1 MAGFGKPA
9 VDGPRSFDV
18 DRRGRA
24 IVSRV
29 DHSSDRTG
37 KRRAL
42 TNQKQA
48 YLWGLTTVL
57 LWSASASAFK
67 LTLRYLDFIQL
78 LFYSALV
85 SVLVLG
91 LILVLQGKLGRV
103 AALSGGQYLRS
114 LGLGLLNPLAY
125 YLMVF
130 KAYDLLPAQEA
141 QPLNYTWAIVLS
153 LLSVP
158 LLKHKLTLQDLLATA
173 VAYSGVVVISTHG
186 RPWGMRF
193 SDPLGV
199 FLALACTV
207 VWALYWIYSAK
218 GELDPVVSLF
228 LNFLFGLPFIA
239 LACFLF
245 SDFGVREP
253 RAILG
258 AVWVGLF
265 EFGIAFVCW
274 LKALKLAE
282 SAVKV
287 GNLIFI
293 APFLSL
299 VLIRLTVG
307 ERIMGSTVVGL
318 VMILA
323 GLAIQQV
330 KAGKGRPG

>member
-1 MAGFGKPA
+1 MKK
-9 VDGPRSFDV
+9 
-18 DRRGRA
+18 
-24 IVSRV
+24 
-29 DHSSDRTG
+29 
-37 KRRAL
+37 KRRSL

-48 YLWGLTTVL
+48 YLWGLATVL
-57 LWSASASAFK
+57 FWSTSASAFK

-78 LFYSALV
+78 LLYSALV
-85 SVLVLG
+85 SILVLG
-91 LILVLQGKLGRV
+91 LILTLQGKLGLVTSCTR
-103 AALSGGQYLRS
+103 GQYLRS
-114 LGLGLLNPLAY
+114 LGLGLLNPLTY

-141 QPLNYTWAIVLS
+141 QPLNYTWAIALS

-158 LLKHKLTLQDLLATA
+158 LLKHRLTFRDLIATL

-186 RPWGMRF
+186 RPLGMRF

-207 VWALYWIYSAK
+207 IWALYWIYNAK
-218 GELDPVVSLF
+218 GDLDPVVSLF

-239 LACFLF
+239 LACLLF

-253 RAILG
+253 RALLG
-258 AVWVGLF
+258 VLWVGLF
-265 EFGIAFVCW
+265 EFGITFVCW
-274 LKALKLAE
+274 LKALKLSE

-299 VLIRLTVG
+299 VLIRFTVG
-307 ERIMGSTVVGL
+307 EKIMASTVLGL
-318 VMILA
+318 VLILT
-323 GLAIQQV
+323 GLAIQQM
-330 KAGKGRPG
+330 KGRPGRG